1 MEIELFILHLLSFS
15 SNNEN
20 KKIRRSADKVQ
31 SIKFESIELK
41 ILLYLDVQLDTQ
53 DTQNNLIKKT
63 AQKIEFMFESA
74 HSFNDI

>member
-1 MEIELFILHLLSFS
+1 MSLYDLFQLIMKI
-15 SNNEN
+15 
-20 KKIRRSADKVQ
+20 KKSEDAYKKSQ
-31 SIKFESIELK
+31 SIKFESIQLK

-53 DTQNNLIKKT
+53 DAQNNLIKKT